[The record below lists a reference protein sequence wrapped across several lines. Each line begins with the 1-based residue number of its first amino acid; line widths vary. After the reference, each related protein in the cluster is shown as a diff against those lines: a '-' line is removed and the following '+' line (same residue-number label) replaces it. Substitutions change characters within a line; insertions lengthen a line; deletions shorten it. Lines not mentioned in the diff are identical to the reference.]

1 MVQLHSP
8 EFGSVVHDAPVSVQ
22 DPLEGL
28 VPCGAV
34 DSCTTDPNA
43 DAPVNV
49 RVWLEVMLSV
59 VEMPE
64 SDESMRFG
72 SDVAGNAYR
81 TMTSPDPPVPPA
93 LEDATA
99 ERDGWCKCV
108 VGDAGSSACGVGVAC
123 RIAEHAGSY

>member
-99 ERDGWCKCV
+99 PPPPPPPFPLFEV
-108 VGDAGSSACGVGVAC
+108 PEAPVELTPAAAPEPP
-123 RIAEHAGSY
+123 AP